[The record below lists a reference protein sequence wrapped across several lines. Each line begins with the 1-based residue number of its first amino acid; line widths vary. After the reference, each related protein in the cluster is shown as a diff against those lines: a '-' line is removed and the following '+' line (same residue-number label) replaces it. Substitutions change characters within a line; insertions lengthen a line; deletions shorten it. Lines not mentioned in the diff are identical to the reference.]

1 MSIVEMIRIETN
13 RDFKTDKIGRNMEN
27 NENWREEAEEIIWDH
42 LNKRIAY
49 YDISMVDK
57 FDAIL
62 QHYLEAVTQRQKL
75 TTQICDELLCQLSV
89 SRNNFGAARC
99 PLCDR
104 NIKHTKECLLGKYEA
119 NQ

>member
-27 NENWREEAEEIIWDH
+27 NETWREEAEGIIRDH

-57 FDAIL
+57 FNAIL
-62 QHYLEAVTQRQKL
+62 QHYLEE
-75 TTQICDELLCQLSV
+75 IELLKRRIKERDKLI
-89 SRNNFGAARC
+89 
-99 PLCDR
+99 DR
-104 NIKHTKECLLGKYEA
+104 REACLLGKYKA
-119 NQ
+119 NR